1 MARRKCMRL
10 LLPALA
16 VMIAA
21 AVAVPAFAQTAPRK
35 ATLKA
40 VGKATFKANRFVRD
54 GMRFNHDIVAI
65 RKGGTLTLVDTTK
78 QAHTFSLVK
87 KSQVPR
93 TLRQMENCF
102 GKGPCDEIAVA
113 HGAINP
119 DTGEEQEPT
128 TPLVNVGADG
138 FDQPGDSV
146 LIPPN
151 GRTKVKITGSSD
163 KYYICAI
170 HPWMLG
176 KVDVSG

>member
-1 MARRKCMRL
+1 
-10 LLPALA
+10 
-16 VMIAA
+16 MIAA
-21 AVAVPAFAQTAPRK
+21 AVAVPAFAQTAPQK

-40 VGKATFKANRFVRD
+40 VGKATFKANRFVKD
-54 GMRFNHDIVAI
+54 GMRFNVDTVRI
-65 RKGGTLTLVDTTK
+65 RKGGTLTLADETR
-78 QAHTFSLVK
+78 QPHSFSLVK

-119 DTGEEQEPT
+119 DTGEEQDPT
-128 TPLVNVGADG
+128 TPLVNAGPAG
-138 FDQPGDSV
+138 FNGPGDSV

-151 GRTKVKITGSSD
+151 GKTKVKITGSSD

-176 KVDVSG
+176 KVAVSG